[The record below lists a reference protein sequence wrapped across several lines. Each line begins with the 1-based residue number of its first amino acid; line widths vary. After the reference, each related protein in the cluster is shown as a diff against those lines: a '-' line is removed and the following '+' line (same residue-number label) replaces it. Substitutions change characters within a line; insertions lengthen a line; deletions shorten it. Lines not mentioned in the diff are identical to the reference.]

1 MTTRHSEERLLGLLV
16 FGTSILFVI
25 SEGEKKTP
33 QNNPNILSPAPFLNV
48 HLENIFPPPAL
59 RGSKQ

>member
-25 SEGEKKTP
+25 SEGEKK
-33 QNNPNILSPAPFLNV
+33 NKPAPFLNV

-59 RGSKQ
+59 RGSER